1 MRKVEEMT
9 RFVRM
14 TLFSTLMVGLA
25 ACGGGA
31 KLGGG
36 KEGAAQAA
44 FQASQPTG
52 RSGSTN
58 GQALLAQAL
67 ASGAFSSTTT
77 ASCTKG
83 GNATLVVD
91 ASKTTIDQNTGE
103 FSFTFDVTYNDCNE
117 DGKNAYD
124 GTMRTTLIGS
134 FSTASAAFTYK
145 MKGRLDISGE
155 ISDFVN
161 ADVTM
166 TMSATASSAHTGS
179 VDITIN
185 GSIATSSE
193 SYVYNNERI
202 NITAGEL
209 PKS

>member
-1 MRKVEEMT
+1 MT

-14 TLFSTLMVGLA
+14 TLFSALVVGLA

-52 RSGSTN
+52 RSGASN

-67 ASGAFSSTTT
+67 ASGATSLTVT

-83 GNATLVVD
+83 GNATLSLD
-91 ASKTTIDQNTGE
+91 ADETTTDPNSGAV
-103 FSFTFDVTYNDCNE
+103 SFTYDVTYKDCNE
-117 DGKNAYD
+117 DGKNALN
-124 GTMRTTLIGS
+124 GSMRTTLTANFASDGNLAN
-134 FSTASAAFTYK
+134 FSMTYK
-145 MKGRLDISGE
+145 LKGRLDISGE
-155 ISDFVN
+155 VSDFVN

-166 TMSATASSAHTGS
+166 TMSATASSTHTGS
-179 VDITIN
+179 VAITMD
-185 GSIATSSE
+185 GTIATSTE
-193 SYVYNNERI
+193 THVYNNERI

-209 PKS
+209 PKA